1 MSKLSKYI
9 EWNEALV
16 DYFVRNGSTVWYVT
30 ENVIENIGDQ
40 YGINKGD
47 GISYTDDFVGCCF
60 SIKGD
65 YNQCF
70 QCPGRTDAPF
80 LEDENESCTEDY
92 LTAFDNHGKSII
104 DVYCASKEDRLE
116 VLRQEVDIPNP
127 EFNQIVEACIADYE
141 ERLKFRPLYS
151 LSENGNAVNI
161 QSKEMQGVVSLM
173 DFALFLADRSLY
185 YDDGINRKQL
195 IAPYFSFL
203 ILVLLGFNQSETQT
217 WDSVESLFNANRMDL
232 PTTERRKIA
241 QLFEKAIRDGL
252 LNEHCTRTPDCYV
265 KYLKYHSVLTPGR
278 RNVFESVLY
287 EHNISFGEGL
297 HYNDIRNWIWRAA
310 LLTTRRSF
318 ETELLE
324 NENRHYFETLIR
336 SFDRESYLR
345 RLNAQNA
352 NNVQTEKSKGTFRF
366 VVDTDLQE
374 MSVWVEHI
382 NVENELENNVL
393 RITSQ
398 YILPG
403 NLVTKVNNLTWVN
416 YVTNGL
422 TYRDDN
428 YAIASARNK
437 DYYYFEVINGRWLVE
452 VCEPDR
458 LAGKPCYFATN
469 NGFPQL
475 RHLNVIE
482 DTRPITRF
490 FLPDEWHLFYTDSY
504 VLENIDD
511 TVIQAELNTQTSFA
525 RVVVNDAIRIDIN
538 GKRSYLAEA
547 FPYIAFEGIEYA
559 NLTIKGYDSI
569 DKHPIHFD
577 QKQNGDRIYLF
588 NIGQVQSGEI
598 ILKIYDDQ
606 GNRIDDNAEAKSH
619 FPICRAADVPRGENK
634 NPVKFNKWFC
644 QTDSEDSYYSDNR
657 VYPLQAG
664 AQTWEATTE
673 KPRCNQG
680 RYENLMAVIYAL
692 GETRKYS
699 NRKAIKDADL
709 DTVIRYEADFRG
721 ITLSPS
727 QIKRLKYALCDLGVL
742 THYYDNGHY
751 YQTNS
756 ACLIPTGVR
765 YVVNAADSVGREQQ
779 FYNFYILGGAYS
791 KMEYDKAIAG
801 ATYVEYVEQKDSLFH
816 LLPPMVKVGYEYG
829 SDLPLPE
836 NTCCTYDKILAFA
849 GKINDFDQVANPNE
863 SDTPCLELTGYSC
876 GGRTERLRLSV
887 NHILENS
894 DDFPRSLLR
903 NYVNYKHNKPVW
915 IQRQNCDIFVKDA
928 FDIPYYAKRALESFS
943 GCVAQSVFVFDV
955 DNIIEGE
962 QKNRKEDK
970 RLFERLITYPSP
982 TGRTRTDF
990 LNKLKNVLGGN
1001 EASIKNMRVPNDNG
1015 MIDLS
1020 LCVYNKTE
1028 MGTKMWWMELSY
1040 NGNVVCYTDPKSRN
1054 VFCLCGGSFKEMT
1067 GDDVSKQKL
1076 LRVIKLYD
1084 DMYSNYFNNWNTCQD
1099 VMIRN
1104 MRLGKSSDRGP
1115 DQFYGGYNINL
1126 DRNSTSQCF
1135 PSSTIQNKEK
1145 FEVIIIRSL

>member
-173 DFALFLADRSLY
+173 DFALFLVDRSLY
-185 YDDGINRKQL
+185 YDDNGIRKQFYY
-195 IAPYFSFL
+195 PYFSYL
-203 ILVLLGFNQSETQT
+203 ILVLLGFGRSNQQT
-217 WDSVESLFNANRMDL
+217 WDEVRILFQNNGEHL
-232 PTTERRKIA
+232 PDNEHSKIA
-241 QLFEKAIRDGL
+241 ELFKKAIRDGL
-252 LNEHCTRTPDCYV
+252 LNEHCTRTPDRYV
-265 KYLKYHSVLTPGR
+265 KYLKYHSVLTPGK

-310 LLTTRRSF
+310 PLTTRRSF
-318 ETELLE
+318 ETELLK

-336 SFDRESYLR
+336 SFDRESYR
-345 RLNAQNA
+345 KRLNAQNA
-352 NNVQTEKSKGTFRF
+352 NNNQIEGSKGTFRF

-382 NVENELENNVL
+382 NVENELKNDVL

-403 NLVTKVNNLTWVN
+403 NFVVKVNNLTWDS
-416 YVTNGL
+416 YVKEGL
-422 TYRDDN
+422 AYRDNN
-428 YAIASARNK
+428 YAIASAKNK

-458 LAGKPCYFATN
+458 LAGKPCFYVVR

-475 RHLNVIE
+475 QHLNVRE

-490 FLPDEWHLFYTDSY
+490 FLPDEWHLLYTDSY
-504 VLENIDD
+504 VLENINDA
-511 TVIQAELNTQTSFA
+511 TSQAELNTQSSFA
-525 RVVVNDAIRIDIN
+525 RVVGNDAIRIDIN

-569 DKHPIHFD
+569 DKHSIHFD

-598 ILKIYDDQ
+598 ILEIYDDQ

-721 ITLSPS
+721 VTLSPS
-727 QIKRLKYALCDLGVL
+727 QIKRLKYALCDLGIL

-756 ACLIPTGVR
+756 ACLIPTGER
-765 YVVNAADSVGREQQ
+765 YVKDAVNEGARGV
-779 FYNFYILGGAYS
+779 NFYILGGAYS

-801 ATYVEYVEQKDSLFH
+801 ATYVEYVEQKDPLFH
-816 LLPPMVKVGYEYG
+816 LLPPMIKVGY
-829 SDLPLPE
+829 DCNQKLPLEE
-836 NTCCTYDKILAFA
+836 NPYCTYDRLLAFA
-849 GKINDFDQVANPNE
+849 GRISDFENAPEYTDLKNREGSPDPNATNIPCMIPSNDCRGKRELLRIDQ
-863 SDTPCLELTGYSC
+863 ELILVNSN
-876 GGRTERLRLSV
+876 LS
-887 NHILENS
+887 L
-894 DDFPRSLLR
+894 SLLH
-903 NYVNYKHNKPVW
+903 NFVNYKHNMPIWV
-915 IQRQNCDIFVKDA
+915 QRRNGDIYIKDE
-928 FDIPYYAKRALESFS
+928 FDIPFYAKRALQSFS
-943 GCVAQSVFVFDV
+943 GCVAEKVFVFCV
-955 DNIIEGE
+955 DDFFDFENDNK
-962 QKNRKEDK
+962 KNV
-970 RLFERLITYPSP
+970 LFETLITYPSP
-982 TGRTRTDF
+982 TGRTRTKF
-990 LNKLKNVLGGN
+990 LNLLMNTLGSANDSIMNV
-1001 EASIKNMRVPNDNG
+1001 RVPKDYLPTQKGKDDIKRELRLFAYKKVENG
-1015 MIDLS
+1015 T
-1020 LCVYNKTE
+1020 NT
-1028 MGTKMWWMELSY
+1028 WWLELRCRDV
-1040 NGNVVCYTDPKSRN
+1040 VVCYTDPDTRKVYCWQEGIFKAMMGN
-1054 VFCLCGGSFKEMT
+1054 GSIN
-1067 GDDVSKQKL
+1067 QKL
-1076 LRVIKLYD
+1076 SKVIRVYD
-1084 DMYSNYFNNWNTCQD
+1084 DMYNHNRESFYKNYGIEFDNNTIGQG
-1099 VMIRN
+1099 I
-1104 MRLGKSSDRGP
+1104 
-1115 DQFYGGYNINL
+1115 
-1126 DRNSTSQCF
+1126 
-1135 PSSTIQNKEK
+1135 PSSQVQNKEEY
-1145 FEVIIIRSL
+1145 EVIIMIK